1 MHKGGLKPH
10 SFNFIPANI
19 ITWKSTWQIKAPL
32 PLRHD
37 ARCHAR
43 SRARGEITVQGSQA
57 RRNIQC
63 KRRLKTKQQKKFSE
77 MQHKTRDKKRCNTQ
91 YKKPRHAR
99 RESQRNAQGATHG
112 ENMTVTKCGA
122 ICNKRRVEK
131 RGILQNERSGT
142 IRSTGRRTRSSTRR
156 GDKK

>member
-1 MHKGGLKPH
+1 MQEAVQD
-10 SFNFIPANI
+10 ANHI
-19 ITWKSTWQIKAPL
+19 AINKMWRK
-32 PLRHD
+32 
-37 ARCHAR
+37 
-43 SRARGEITVQGSQA
+43 ITVKGSQT
-57 RRNIQC
+57 RCNIQC
-63 KRRLKTKQQKKFSE
+63 KRRFKTKQQKKFSE

-91 YKKPRHAR
+91 YKKPRHTR

-112 ENMTVTKCGA
+112 ESMTVTKCGA